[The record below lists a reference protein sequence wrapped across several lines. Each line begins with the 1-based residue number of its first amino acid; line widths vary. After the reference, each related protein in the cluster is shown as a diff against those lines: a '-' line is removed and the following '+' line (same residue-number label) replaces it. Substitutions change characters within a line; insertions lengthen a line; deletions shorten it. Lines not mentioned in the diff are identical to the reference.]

1 MDIGNQQRVIIVEPE
16 RIDIPAGQ
24 APVSA
29 IVPVASEAKLDETGL
44 DETGVPSIFVVD
56 TEEVAVSPGRPVPG
70 SCQNTGAPNV
80 ALASI
85 GEW

>member
-1 MDIGNQQRVIIVEPE
+1 VDIGNQQRVIIVEPE
-16 RIDIPAGQ
+16 RIDIPARS

-29 IVPVASEAKLDETGL
+29 TVPVAAEAKLDETGA
-44 DETGVPSIFVVD
+44 PSIFVGD
-56 TEEVAVSPGRPVPG
+56 TEEVAASPGRPVPG
-70 SCQNTGAPNV
+70 SCPDTGAPNV